1 MDRDIAEILFP
12 VVISGLGLETAALQ
26 LSPDECRELLR
37 FGEGQSILSIIY
49 TGLEIL
55 NAPRECLDEY
65 SKSHFG
71 SIYRYMNRDLAI
83 KQISSVLDSEEI
95 PYILLKGAVLQNLY
109 PGPELRTSHDIDIL
123 VQENDLDKAA
133 AAIESSTEFKYLKKG
148 YHDISMRGPEILLEL
163 HFTLKENAE
172 NLDGLLER
180 AWDYTVPSGEGS
192 RCDFTPEYQM
202 FHIISHMEHHFL
214 HGGLGIRPF
223 IDLWLLNKK
232 TSFDERKVR
241 DMCESC
247 GILKFYEESCMLSRV
262 WFEGETHTD
271 TSKMFEAICLSGG
284 ALGTKKFKN
293 AARQKEKRGL
303 SYIAGRVFPPA
314 YEVREYYKDE
324 SGKEHNLSY
333 YYMKRLLSWTG
344 KERRGDLYRQVQEIL
359 SSDQKY
365 LDMADELLK
374 RLDLR

>member
-1 MDRDIAEILFP
+1 MEKDISEILFP
-12 VVISGLGLETAALQ
+12 VVRSGLGLETADLQ
-26 LSPDECRELLR
+26 LSADECRELLR

-49 TGLEIL
+49 TGLEKL

-65 SKSHFG
+65 SKAHFG
-71 SIYRYMNRDLAI
+71 SIYRYLNRDLAI
-83 KQISSVLDSEEI
+83 KRISSVLDSEEI

-163 HFTLKENAE
+163 HFTLKENTE
-172 NLDGLLER
+172 NLDELLER
-180 AWDYTVPSGEGS
+180 AWEYAVPAGRGTGYVFS
-192 RCDFTPEYQM
+192 PEYQM
-202 FHIISHMEHHFL
+202 FHVISHMEHHFL

-232 TSFDERKVR
+232 TTFDEQKVR

-247 GILKFYEESCMLSRV
+247 GILKFYEESCRLSRI
-262 WFEGETHTD
+262 WFEGEAHTD

-293 AARQKEKRGL
+293 AVRQKEKRGL
-303 SYIAGRVFPPA
+303 SYIADRVFPPA

-324 SGKEHNLSY
+324 SGKEHSLPY
-333 YYMKRLLSWTG
+333 YYMKRLLNWTS
-344 KERRGDLYRQVQEIL
+344 KERRDELSRQVFEIL
-359 SSDQKY
+359 SVNQDY
-365 LDMADELLK
+365 LDMTDELLN
-374 RLDLR
+374 RLNLR